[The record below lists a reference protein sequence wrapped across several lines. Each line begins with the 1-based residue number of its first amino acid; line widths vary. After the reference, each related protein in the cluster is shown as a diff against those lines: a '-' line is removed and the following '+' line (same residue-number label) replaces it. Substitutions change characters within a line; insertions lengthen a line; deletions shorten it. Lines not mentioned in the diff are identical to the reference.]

1 MEFQI
6 RQNNVKSILKHFFFL
21 LLTLYLME
29 TNSLSSCLTIIKVSS
44 FCVPPVMLVL

>member
-1 MEFQI
+1 MVFQL
-6 RQNNVKSILKHFFFL
+6 QNDVNFTFKTFFF

-44 FCVPPVMLVL
+44 FRVPPVMLVL